1 MRVKIPYW
9 LAKKNGIEG
18 LRRRG
23 GIVASG
29 QLVTETEKAYR
40 LNIDGTEH
48 WLPKSQVEVLEG
60 EKEPV
65 SFDGMWTDDFIDD
78 FIAELESL
86 RGKKV
91 RVTIEEI

>member
-9 LAKKNGIEG
+9 LAKKNSIEG
-18 LRRRG
+18 ASRRG

-29 QLVTETEKAYR
+29 ELITETEKAYR
-40 LNIDGTEH
+40 LNINGTEH

-65 SFDGMWTDDFIDD
+65 SFDGIWTNEFVEDL
-78 FIAELESL
+78 IAELESL

-91 RVTIEEI
+91 RVTIEEL